1 MVAAAVAAVAV
12 EARGKAAPLS
22 PLPRRAA
29 ASRTSPS
36 RRDCCGC
43 LGSRSPLLWSGV
55 GVGTDAVMTTVM
67 TARVSDVPRMA
78 DRHRCAAECHLR
90 RPARLPVVPCR
101 RAVPTAVTVRTV
113 QWLRTGLC
121 GQPAAAVSSF
131 IRPYVTGWACYFVV
145 LFCLSPAILL
155 SCLSCLLCSVCHDM
169 SWSRSK
175 PFYCYGAP
183 RHP

>member
-22 PLPRRAA
+22 PPPRRAA

-36 RRDCCGC
+36 RRDRRGR

-55 GVGTDAVMTTVM
+55 GVGTDAVMTIVM

-78 DRHRCAAECHLR
+78 DRHRCAAECHQR
-90 RPARLPVVPCR
+90 RPARLSVVPCR

-113 QWLRTGLC
+113 QWLPTGPY
-121 GQPAAAVSSF
+121 GQPAAVVSDF
-131 IRPYVTGWACYFVV
+131 IRPYVTGWTCYFVV
-145 LFCLSPAILL
+145 L
-155 SCLSCLLCSVCHDM
+155 SCLS
-169 SWSRSK
+169 REI
-175 PFYCYGAP
+175 
-183 RHP
+183 